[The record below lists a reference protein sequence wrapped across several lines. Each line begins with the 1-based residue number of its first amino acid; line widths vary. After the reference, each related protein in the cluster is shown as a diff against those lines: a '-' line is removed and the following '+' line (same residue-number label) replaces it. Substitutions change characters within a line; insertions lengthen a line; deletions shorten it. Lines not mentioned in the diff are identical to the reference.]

1 MPMGRIVA
9 ALACAAVLLSAAP
22 PAAAQS
28 RTMLGLLSVLAGS
41 GLVAAA
47 FDYQADTCPEGYS
60 THTFEHEPTQCFF
73 VSPHPPFDTDTR
85 DAATDVTLKRPALL
99 WTGVGA
105 LGAGAL
111 LLLLPENGITRGL
124 DVQVAPERVAVR
136 RAFGW

>member
-1 MPMGRIVA
+1 MPMGRVVA
-9 ALACAAVLLSAAP
+9 ALAYVALLSAAP

-28 RTMLGLLSVLAGS
+28 RTTLGWVSVLAGS

-47 FDYQADTCPEGYS
+47 FDYQGDTCPEGYS
-60 THTFEHEPTQCFF
+60 THTFEHEPTQCLF

-85 DAATDVTLKRPALL
+85 DATTDVTFKRPALL
-99 WTGVGA
+99 WAGVGA

-111 LLLLPENGITRGL
+111 LLLLPDNGVTRGL
-124 DVQVAPERVAVR
+124 DVQIAPERVAVR